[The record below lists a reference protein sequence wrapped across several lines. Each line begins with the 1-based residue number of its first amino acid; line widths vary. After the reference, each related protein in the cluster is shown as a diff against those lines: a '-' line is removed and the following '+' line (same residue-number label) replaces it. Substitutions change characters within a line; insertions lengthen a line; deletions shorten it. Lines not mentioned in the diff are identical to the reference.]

1 MRLTS
6 YFFDITTK
14 LIDSFTQ
21 VCYPLTRFFDRQL
34 FAGVFTK
41 TKCGGHAKVFDTI
54 REDIYSVF
62 DRDPAARSVLEII
75 FCYPGLHVV
84 WFYRIAHWFWTREFY
99 FLGRLTSHLGR
110 FLTGIE
116 IHPGAQIGKKF
127 FIDHGMGVVIGE
139 TAEIGDNVTLYHGVT
154 LGGVTWDK
162 VKRHPTIGDNVVI
175 GSGAKVLGPFTV
187 GSGAKIGSNSV
198 VVKEVP
204 QNSSVVGIPGRVVMQ
219 QEPKVEEKRPD
230 LEHGKMP
237 DPEAKAISC
246 LFDQIRALEKKV
258 EGLTDKLEKAEPKP
272 AIKVAAKT
280 SSLATKVP
288 AKVTVKARATVKRK
302 STSRSATAK
311 PPAVKPGG
319 KVTSSARTRK
329 VEKNEA

>member
-1 MRLTS
+1 MLSVNRDCRPAFL
-6 YFFDITTK
+6 
-14 LIDSFTQ
+14 
-21 VCYPLTRFFDRQL
+21 P
-34 FAGVFTK
+34 VFLQNTG
-41 TKCGGHAKVFDTI
+41 CGGHTNMFHTI

-62 DRDPAARSVLEII
+62 DRDPAARSALEIF
-75 FCYPGLHVV
+75 FCYPGLHAV
-84 WFYRIAHWFWTREFY
+84 WFYRVAHWLWTRKLY
-99 FLGRLTSHLGR
+99 FLGRFTSHIGR

-116 IHPGAQIGKKF
+116 IHPGAQIGNKF

-139 TAEIGDNVTLYHGVT
+139 TAEIGNNVTLYHGVT

-162 VKRHPTIGDNVVI
+162 VKRHPTIEDNVVI

-187 GSGAKIGSNSV
+187 GKGAKIGSNSV

-219 QEPKVEEKRPD
+219 QEPRVEEERPD

-258 EGLTDKLEKAEPKP
+258 EGLTERLEMAESGPAAKP
-272 AIKVAAKT
+272 AAK
-280 SSLATKVP
+280 
-288 AKVTVKARATVKRK
+288 RATP
-302 STSRSATAK
+302 AK
-311 PPAVKPGG
+311 PPVVKAKPRSKTVG
-319 KVTSSARTRK
+319 SAPRRK
-329 VEKNEA
+329 TEKSEA

>member
-1 MRLTS
+1 M
-6 YFFDITTK
+6 
-14 LIDSFTQ
+14 
-21 VCYPLTRFFDRQL
+21 
-34 FAGVFTK
+34 
-41 TKCGGHAKVFDTI
+41 FDTI

-62 DRDPAARSVLEII
+62 DRDPAARSVMEII
-75 FCYPGLHVV
+75 FCYPGLHAV
-84 WFYRIAHWFWTREFY
+84 WFYRIAHWFWVRKLY
-99 FLGRLTSHLGR
+99 FLGRFTSHLGR

-162 VKRHPTIGDNVVI
+162 VKRHPTVGDNVVI

-187 GSGAKIGSNSV
+187 GKGAKIGSNSV

-204 QNSSVVGIPGRVVMQ
+204 PQATVVGIPGRVVMQ
-219 QEPKVEEKRPD
+219 EEPRAEEVRPD
-230 LEHGKMP
+230 LEHGKLP

-258 EGLTDKLEKAEPKP
+258 ELLTDRLAEADARP
-272 AIKVAAKT
+272 AAK
-280 SSLATKVP
+280 SSGKRST
-288 AKVTVKARATVKRK
+288 AK
-302 STSRSATAK
+302 RSATAEPTAK
-311 PPAVKPGG
+311 ATAVGRSRNKD
-319 KVTSSARTRK
+319 KT
-329 VEKNEA
+329 EA